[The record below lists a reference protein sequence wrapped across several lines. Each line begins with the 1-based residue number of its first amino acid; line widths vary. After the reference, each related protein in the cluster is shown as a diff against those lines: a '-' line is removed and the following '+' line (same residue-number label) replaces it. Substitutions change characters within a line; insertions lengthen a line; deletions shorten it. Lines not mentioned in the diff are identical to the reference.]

1 LDNNGIVFSVLLSKH
16 KIAFARSSGHVIRK
30 AQFFLERIVGWGLAP
45 MDKIPFH
52 YYSKTDVELKK
63 IFKTRIK

>member
-1 LDNNGIVFSVLLSKH
+1 LDNNGIVFSVLSKH
-16 KIAFARSSGHVIRK
+16 KIAFARSSGHVIRE

-52 YYSKTDVELKK
+52 YSKIDVELKK